1 MKDTELASIKK
12 PGDVEK
18 VTKEEFE
25 TRIRNIAH
33 SKRDICWWAENFFRI
48 VSLNTGL
55 TKIKLYPKQQ
65 DLLRALV
72 NNDRSIVLASRQ
84 VGKTTCYTV
93 FCMWLA
99 TLFPEKKIMICANKL
114 QTAIEIMDR
123 MRIAYEYLPSWIKP
137 GILVYNKA
145 EMTFSNMSSIRAFA
159 TSSSASRGFSGQ
171 ILVVDELAFIPKNV
185 ADQFFAS
192 VMPVVSSA
200 KNSKVIVVSTPNGTS
215 GLYYDLWCQANSK
228 EAGQNKE
235 GWKPFRIDWWEVPG
249 RTEEWK
255 DKQIATIGMQRW
267 RQEFC
272 NEFIAASNIRKLI
285 PDEVL
290 ERFRIR
296 LSMRC
301 LTRARSR
308 LWKAI
313 HLPAT

>member
-1 MKDTELASIKK
+1 MKETELASIKK
-12 PGDVEK
+12 PGDVEQ

-145 EMTFSNMSSIRAFA
+145 EMTFANMSSIRAFA

-228 EAGQNKE
+228 EAG
-235 GWKPFRIDWWEVPG
+235 
-249 RTEEWK
+249 
-255 DKQIATIGMQRW
+255 
-267 RQEFC
+267 
-272 NEFIAASNIRKLI
+272 
-285 PDEVL
+285 
-290 ERFRIR
+290 
-296 LSMRC
+296 
-301 LTRARSR
+301 
-308 LWKAI
+308 
-313 HLPAT
+313 